1 MTETIRP
8 YLELIYFVTGGP
20 LLAIFAFLALKQITV
35 AKQTARTASLREAY
49 RLSAE
54 QTHVYATEIVPRINA
69 LDQAIEEKRITFF
82 ENAKVTV
89 EADSIRIERKPA
101 PNEMQELVEVVPAFM
116 EAVNRLETFSL
127 YFTSK
132 VAAEGIAYSSVGA
145 TYVRSVRKLLPLIV
159 LSANN
164 QNHKN
169 IMKLF
174 VLWHS
179 RLEKERLER
188 EKSSIES
195 RLRTMK
201 TEEVVPI
208 GTSRGVDA

>member
-1 MTETIRP
+1 MIETIRP

-20 LLAIFAFLALKQITV
+20 VLAAVAFLALKQITV

-54 QTHVYATEIVPRINA
+54 QAHVYATEIVPLLNI
-69 LDQAIEEKRITFF
+69 LDQQIAEKKITLFDS
-82 ENAKVTV
+82 AKVTV
-89 EADSIRIERKPA
+89 EAHAVRIERKPA
-101 PNEMQELVEVVPAFM
+101 PDEMEQLVAILPAFM
-116 EAVNRLETFSL
+116 DATNRLETLSL

-132 VAAEGIAYSSVGA
+132 VAAEGVAYTSIGA

-164 QNHKN
+164 KNHEN

-174 VLWHS
+174 LLWHG

-188 EKSSIES
+188 EKDSIEAK
-195 RLRTMK
+195 LREMK
-201 TEEVVPI
+201 TEEVIAI
-208 GTSRGVDA
+208 GTSRGGDA